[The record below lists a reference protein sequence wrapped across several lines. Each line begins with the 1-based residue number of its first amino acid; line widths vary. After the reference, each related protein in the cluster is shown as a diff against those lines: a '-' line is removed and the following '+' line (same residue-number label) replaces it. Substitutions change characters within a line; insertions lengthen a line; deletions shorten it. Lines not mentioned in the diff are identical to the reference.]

1 MEHRTHP
8 TQQDEAL
15 RQAKAAS
22 DASTLIGLRRVAAIL
37 SEQPDEP
44 MTDDLRIQ
52 ATDQHVRSLRSVYRD
67 ARTAGVVLWDIVDAL
82 PRLLDGDTRGEYAT
96 RIRLK
101 VAEVTV

>member
-8 TQQDEAL
+8 TQQDEVL
-15 RQAKAAS
+15 RQAKAAT

-37 SEQPDEP
+37 NEQPDAP

-52 ATDQHVRSLRSVYRD
+52 ATDRHVRTLRCIYRD

-82 PRLLDGDTRGEYAT
+82 PPLHDGDTRGEYAT
-96 RIRLK
+96 RILLT
-101 VAEVTV
+101 VAQVTA